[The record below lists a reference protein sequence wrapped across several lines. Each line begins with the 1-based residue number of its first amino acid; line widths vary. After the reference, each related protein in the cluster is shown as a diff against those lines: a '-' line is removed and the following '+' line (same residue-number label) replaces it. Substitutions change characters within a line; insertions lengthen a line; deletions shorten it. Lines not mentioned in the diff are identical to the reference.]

1 MEELMPTIKFKLKD
15 PKYCNGCPA
24 YTSSEFGQHCNLN
37 LRETEEC
44 FLVKFNR
51 PQSCVDKYGE

>member
-1 MEELMPTIKFKLKD
+1 MPTIKFKLKD